1 MSTVALVVVLGFVL
15 FVVLV
20 VVLVVG
26 VVLTVSLRRQRPPA
40 SDPAPPLNGHVVR
53 GAPPADR

>member
-1 MSTVALVVVLGFVL
+1 MSTAALIVVLGFVL

-26 VVLTVSLRRQRPPA
+26 VVLTVSLRRKRPLA
-40 SDPAPPLNGHVVR
+40 SDPAPPLDGSVVR
-53 GAPPADR
+53 GAPPAHR

>member
-1 MSTVALVVVLGFVL
+1 MSTVARVVVLGFVL

-20 VVLVVG
+20 VG
-26 VVLTVSLRRQRPPA
+26 VVLTASLRRQRPPA
-40 SDPAPPLNGHVVR
+40 SDPAPPLKGHVVR

>member
-15 FVVLV
+15 FVVP
-20 VVLVVG
+20 VVG
-26 VVLTVSLRRQRPPA
+26 VVLTASVRRQRPPA
-40 SDPAPPLNGHVVR
+40 SDPAPPLNSHVVR

>member
-26 VVLTVSLRRQRPPA
+26 AVLRPHSAGSARPRPTRPLRSMA
-40 SDPAPPLNGHVVR
+40 T
-53 GAPPADR
+53 

>member
-26 VVLTVSLRRQRPPA
+26 VVLTPSVRRQRPRA
-40 SDPAPPLNGHVVR
+40 SDPAPPLNSHVMR
-53 GAPPADR
+53 GVPPADR

>member
-26 VVLTVSLRRQRPPA
+26 VVLTVSLRRHRPPA
-40 SDPAPPLNGHVVR
+40 SDPAPAFDGRVVR

>member
-26 VVLTVSLRRQRPPA
+26 VVLTVSLRRQRSPA
-40 SDPAPPLNGHVVR
+40 SDPAPALDGRVVR

>member
-1 MSTVALVVVLGFVL
+1 MSTVALVAVLGFVL

-40 SDPAPPLNGHVVR
+40 SDPAPALDGRVVR